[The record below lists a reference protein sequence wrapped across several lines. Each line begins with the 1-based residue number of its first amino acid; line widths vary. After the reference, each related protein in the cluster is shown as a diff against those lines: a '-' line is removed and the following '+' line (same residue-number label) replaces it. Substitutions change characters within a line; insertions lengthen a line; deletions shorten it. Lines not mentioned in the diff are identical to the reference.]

1 MIISDEVINDIR
13 NSASIT
19 EVIGHYIPLIKK
31 GKGYT
36 ALCPFHDDHDPSLSI
51 SEDKQI
57 YKCFVCNNG
66 GNVFTFV
73 MNFKKCSF
81 IEAVVEVAKII
92 GKPLDIEIEKKP
104 KAVSKY
110 QRYYDLLEDTVKF
123 SNYMLST
130 FAGEEANRYLESRGI
145 SKEIIEKFMI
155 GYNPPKDALS
165 QYLKSKGYKDNEMET
180 VNVARVTN
188 YGMKDVFADRIMFP
202 IHDMNGNPIAF
213 SARTMRD
220 SEAKYINTAS
230 TLIYNKGDTVYNY
243 HRAKEDGHKA
253 NRIIITEGVMDTI
266 AFARADIP
274 YVVSTLGTACTQKQL
289 EIIATISRHMVFCYD
304 GDKAG
309 QNATMKAVE
318 LALNMGYEPSVI
330 KNETGLDP
338 DEIISNGKPK
348 DLQNFASVEITGI
361 EFAFE
366 FYKKIYP
373 LNNYSNR
380 KEYHKRISE
389 LIEKLKDN
397 YDKENYY
404 HDLYNLTGLVRN
416 NSLQIKKTEYNE
428 VPIVKKESKTLEG
441 IVKAEYTILS
451 QMIMS
456 KKAVEIYRRE
466 LGCLFDEN
474 CEEIAM
480 MIINEYRHN
489 NECSYAKLFDDTKY
503 EKIKGILI
511 DIASM
516 ETLSSQYDEEVFKV
530 AISRV
535 RFELSKNRI
544 DDLKKKISNCDRT
557 NQDKLNEYLKEY
569 SKLIKELGGSYGKNS

>member
-188 YGMKDVFADRIMFP
+188 YGMKDVFADHIMFP

-489 NECSYAKLFDDTKY
+489 NECSYAKLFDDTKD

-516 ETLSSQYDEEVFKV
+516 ETLSSQYDEEVFKG